1 MKHLRKEL
9 RQRAD
14 AATRDILKR
23 ADVVLV
29 TLTSATDD
37 GPMKLLEESHFDVT
51 IIDEV
56 SQAMEAACWIPL
68 LRTRKC
74 ILAGDHL
81 QLPPT
86 ILSNESV
93 ALLIIFLFRLQLGI
107 YIELFPVIA
116 VFSVFQGL

>member
-1 MKHLRKEL
+1 MKSLRKEL
-9 RQRAD
+9 RQRTN

-37 GPMKLLEESHFDVT
+37 GPMKLLEENHFDTV

-68 LRTRKC
+68 LRSGKC

-86 ILSNESV
+86 ILSKE
-93 ALLIIFLFRLQLGI
+93 
-107 YIELFPVIA
+107 
-116 VFSVFQGL
+116 

>member
-1 MKHLRKEL
+1 MKSLRKEL

-68 LRTRKC
+68 LRTKKC

-86 ILSNESV
+86 ILSNE
-93 ALLIIFLFRLQLGI
+93 
-107 YIELFPVIA
+107 
-116 VFSVFQGL
+116 

>member
-1 MKHLRKEL
+1 MKYLRKEL
-9 RQRAD
+9 RQRENT
-14 AATRDILKR
+14 ATREILKR

-37 GPMKLLEESHFDVT
+37 GPMKLLEESHFDMTV
-51 IIDEV
+51 IDEV

-68 LRTRKC
+68 LRSKKC

-86 ILSNESV
+86 ILSTQYVSFIV
-93 ALLIIFLFRLQLGI
+93 GI
-107 YIELFPVIA
+107 YSCINVWYLFIVR
-116 VFSVFQGL
+116 F

>member
-1 MKHLRKEL
+1 MLLVPFQSGWKKAKNHGERQKLKEDMKYLRKEL
-9 RQRAD
+9 RQRENT
-14 AATRDILKR
+14 ATREILKR

-37 GPMKLLEESHFDVT
+37 GPMKLLEESHFDMTV
-51 IIDEV
+51 IDEV

-68 LRTRKC
+68 LRSKKC

-86 ILSNESV
+86 ILSTE
-93 ALLIIFLFRLQLGI
+93 
-107 YIELFPVIA
+107 
-116 VFSVFQGL
+116 

>member
-1 MKHLRKEL
+1 MRKEL
-9 RQRAD
+9 RQREE

-37 GPMKLLEESHFDVT
+37 GPMKLLEESHFDMTV
-51 IIDEV
+51 IDEV

-68 LRTRKC
+68 LRSQKC
-74 ILAGDHL
+74 ILAGDHH

-86 ILSNESV
+86 ILSKE
-93 ALLIIFLFRLQLGI
+93 
-107 YIELFPVIA
+107 
-116 VFSVFQGL
+116 

>member
-1 MKHLRKEL
+1 MKYLRKEL
-9 RQRAD
+9 RQRENT
-14 AATRDILKR
+14 ATREILKR

-37 GPMKLLEESHFDVT
+37 GPMKLLEESHFDMTV
-51 IIDEV
+51 IDEV

-68 LRTRKC
+68 LRSKKC

-86 ILSNESV
+86 ILSTQYVSFIV
-93 ALLIIFLFRLQLGI
+93 GI
-107 YIELFPVIA
+107 YSCINVWYLFIVRFWV
-116 VFSVFQGL
+116 VFFRF

>member
-1 MKHLRKEL
+1 MKFLRKEL

-68 LRTRKC
+68 LRTKKC
-74 ILAGDHL
+74 VLAGDHL

-86 ILSNESV
+86 ILSKESV
-93 ALLIIFLFRLQLGI
+93 PLLIIFLFRLQLGI
-107 YIELFPVIA
+107 
-116 VFSVFQGL
+116 